1 MVGEEGVYRAEE
13 NECLPSTEF
22 GWKIGPVGLRTTL
35 RRLYAHAHM
44 PLLITENG
52 MGARDL
58 LEDDGHIHDSYRIDY
73 YAKHLKQAA
82 LAIQDGVELMGYCLV
97 VYGSGQHP
105 PWLSETLRFRLY
117 QSG

>member
-1 MVGEEGVYRAEE
+1 M
-13 NECLPSTEF
+13 P
-22 GWKIGPVGLRTTL
+22 
-35 RRLYAHAHM
+35 HM

-58 LEDDGHIHDSYRIDY
+58 LEDDGHVHDSYRIDY

-82 LAIQDGVELMGYCLV
+82 LAIQDGVELMGYCPWSFMDLV
-97 VYGSGQHP
+97 STHQGYQ
-105 PWLSETLRFRLY
+105 ETLRFRLY